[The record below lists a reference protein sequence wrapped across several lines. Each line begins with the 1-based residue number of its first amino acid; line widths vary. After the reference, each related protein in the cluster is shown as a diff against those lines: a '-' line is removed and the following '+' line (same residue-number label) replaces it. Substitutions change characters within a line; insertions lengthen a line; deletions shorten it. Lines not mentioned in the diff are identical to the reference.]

1 MSIYN
6 PYEGEIKV
14 DVFQLD
20 DPNSKASYEQI
31 LNNPSCTVIR
41 EEFSYVGPIKSNP
54 IITVWYE
61 DNS

>member
-6 PYEGEIKV
+6 PYDGEIKV
-14 DVFQLD
+14 EVFQLD
-20 DPNSKASYEQI
+20 DPNSKADYEQI
-31 LNNPSCTVIR
+31 LNNEFCTVIK

-54 IITVWYE
+54 IVTVWYE